1 MHYPKVNNV
10 LNAGGV
16 YTKES
21 HHNVYTNC
29 YASSLWHIPSGKAVW
44 REVIQVTFLNMLVEG
59 AEILVEI
66 SQILCG
72 DKHGMNI

>member
-1 MHYPKVNNV
+1 M
-10 LNAGGV
+10 
-16 YTKES
+16 
-21 HHNVYTNC
+21 
-29 YASSLWHIPSGKAVW
+29 W